1 MKSFL
6 GLCSQYR
13 DHIPN
18 YAQMS
23 APLHEMIK
31 GYTKNSRQKQLWT
44 DELEKVYYQ
53 CKDAVANC
61 GKLFFVDDDKPIFLN
76 TDASSY
82 GIGSPVGE
90 KT

>member
-31 GYTKNSRQKQLWT
+31 GYTKNSRQKLLWT
-44 DELEKVYYQ
+44 DELEKVYY
-53 CKDAVANC
+53 CLLYTSDA
-61 GKLFFVDDDKPIFLN
+61 DDEP
-76 TDASSY
+76 
-82 GIGSPVGE
+82 
-90 KT
+90 